1 MSHRLALKTSAPFWL
16 PLTLVA
22 SGIYLSLSQMVVAAE
37 SGSTLPVYGHQV
49 TLEGTPTI
57 TAGDTDI
64 TVSALPAV
72 KDADND
78 AHIGWSYVWEVD
90 GAGTEQ
96 TTNNPTTIPAYTPSA
111 GMEGKQL
118 QLKVKGLTEARSF
131 PSETAISGVAAS
143 NILKIP
149 FSTTAIPRQG
159 SWLRVD
165 TEAYGS
171 KTINGNTFRVT
182 GSASPAKYFNDQ
194 TICSGYPHFS
204 ASYGF
209 QGNAT
214 FTFDKPVTNVKLRV
228 IGMDSS
234 ETMTISTN
242 NAATVL
248 RAFPGTSGWNVAA
261 SPNTSVDCSPP
272 IISGNAITGNSNV
285 ASGSAYLNIGSR
297 NEYYTNLSVTMT
309 AQPSKPGN
317 VEKWNGFYYWISYD
331 HVSIKQ

>member
-131 PSETAISGVAAS
+131 PSETAISTVAAS
-143 NILKIP
+143 NILTIP
-149 FSTTAIPRQG
+149 FSTTAIPAAS
-159 SWLRVD
+159 SWLTGKAVLG
-165 TEAYGS
+165 T
-171 KTINGNTFRVT
+171 KNINGIPLTITGTAFDGPYPAEKFCRGYVT
-182 GSASPAKYFNDQ
+182 PPGLASGASATLS
-194 TICSGYPHFS
+194 
-204 ASYGF
+204 
-209 QGNAT
+209 
-214 FTFDKPVTNVKLRV
+214 FDKPVTNVKVFVMSLDADERFTAS
-228 IGMDSS
+228 I
-234 ETMTISTN
+234 N
-242 NAATVL
+242 NGSAPVVSV
-248 RAFPGTSGWNVAA
+248 FPGTSGWRVNEPGYSADKCGPPLKIGYGNVLRGD
-261 SPNTSVDCSPP
+261 TLGSVSFY
-272 IISGNAITGNSNV
+272 AT
-285 ASGSAYLNIGSR
+285 IGSKDQ
-297 NEYYTNLSVTMT
+297 YYTQLSINTTQV
-309 AQPSKPGN
+309 SGL
-317 VEKWNGFYYWISYD
+317 YYYISYD
-331 HVSIKQ
+331 HVSIKE